1 MFSIELRQQ
10 QPNAVMQPLVQPL
23 PEVRISNPPPRLL
36 FRRALVVDDSALNR
50 KMVVNVL
57 KDYFSEVVQ
66 AGDGL
71 EALDAMRRA
80 MESNQVFDIVFMD
93 SIMPNMGGIEA
104 CRVMRSLGFTNMI
117 IAVTG
122 NILPED
128 VREYA
133 DAGANDVLIKPLKI
147 EKLEETLESK

>member
-1 MFSIELRQQ
+1 MFSIELRKQ
-10 QPNAVMQPLVQPL
+10 QPNAVMQPLVQQL

-50 KMVVNVL
+50 KMVANVL

>member
-1 MFSIELRQQ
+1 
-10 QPNAVMQPLVQPL
+10 
-23 PEVRISNPPPRLL
+23 
-36 FRRALVVDDSALNR
+36 
-50 KMVVNVL
+50 
-57 KDYFSEVVQ
+57 
-66 AGDGL
+66 
-71 EALDAMRRA
+71 
-80 MESNQVFDIVFMD
+80 
-93 SIMPNMGGIEA
+93 
-104 CRVMRSLGFTNMI
+104 MI